1 MSKAKYFIFLLLQ
14 FISLSFYAQNASNI
28 ILGDVFN
35 QHSETLSAERFDWA
49 SLPESAAEQ
58 LPELNEH
65 APIVNNKRTSVA
77 IPDSTDRPIIKVA
90 PNAEDRTS
98 LGQPRS
104 TKSNRADDRGLTWSI
119 GYGFGYS
126 SHAAAYFVQEDFRV
140 KDFSGIRVIVLDSK
154 IGWRFGERIGLFG
167 TWKYSPG
174 NSTIS
179 PYRSTYFGGALAF
192 YFEGLSIHGGIG
204 TFQSKLEKNEIAG
217 KGRLTNLGIT
227 LHLTSNFACELNVLT
242 GKMQPGDVVPYLVD
256 STEFNFTVGM
266 AYLF

>member
-1 MSKAKYFIFLLLQ
+1 MSKAKYFILLLLQ
-14 FISLSFYAQNASNI
+14 FISHSFYAQNASKI

-35 QHSETLSAERFDWA
+35 QHSATLSTERFDWV

-58 LPELNEH
+58 IPELNGN
-65 APIVNNKRTSVA
+65 APIINTKTTSVA
-77 IPDSTDRPIIKVA
+77 IPGKTDRPTIKVA
-90 PNAEDRTS
+90 PNAEDRKPLAEPS
-98 LGQPRS
+98 S
-104 TKSNRADDRGLTWSI
+104 TRSNRDNNRGLTWSI
-119 GYGFGYS
+119 GYGVGYS
-126 SHAAAYFVQEDFRV
+126 SHAAAYFVEEDFRV

-192 YFEGLSIHGGIG
+192 YFQQLSIHGGIG
-204 TFQSKLEKNEIAG
+204 TFQSKLGKNEIAG

-242 GKMQPGDVVPYLVD
+242 GKMKPGDVVPYLVD